1 MKFVVIGIDGPE
13 GQEKRGSLR
22 PAHLE
27 RLEQMDLKG
36 KVVMAGPFSDRSGSL
51 IILEVDSVDEA
62 RAFME
67 GDPYVKNGVFERLE
81 IRPFTQVFPR
91 ENTGS

>member
-1 MKFVVIGIDGPE
+1 
-13 GQEKRGSLR
+13 
-22 PAHLE
+22 
-27 RLEQMDLKG
+27 
-36 KVVMAGPFSDRSGSL
+36 L